1 MIYSANQLTGF
12 YMMTTLAFN
21 ELIWNKWTDLDI
33 YRRLPHCIKDNC
45 FIKDFFSKCALI
57 DSVDLVTSTHLLR
70 KSLMENF
77 IFCAVYLS
85 VFKSLTEQKLDN
97 FCHEIVQRG
106 ILLPY
111 FLILQKFELKVS
123 FKWWLR
129 DPGLAGGNFNLSS
142 QVIFHTTITWRKSD
156 FILVRWDSF
165 SSGICLHLFTF
176 FLVFF
181 CKHALSYFFIPPW
194 KMRRLYGK
202 ISSGRS
208 GIPAVQMRNPASPG

>member
-1 MIYSANQLTGF
+1 MIF
-12 YMMTTLAFN
+12 
-21 ELIWNKWTDLDI
+21 
-33 YRRLPHCIKDNC
+33 

-129 DPGLAGGNFNLSS
+129 VLVWREEISTCQARLYFTLRLHEGNQISFWWGGT
-142 QVIFHTTITWRKSD
+142 VFH
-156 FILVRWDSF
+156 LVF
-165 SSGICLHLFTF
+165 VYICLHF
-176 FLVFF
+176 F
-181 CKHALSYFFIPPW
+181 
-194 KMRRLYGK
+194 
-202 ISSGRS
+202 
-208 GIPAVQMRNPASPG
+208 